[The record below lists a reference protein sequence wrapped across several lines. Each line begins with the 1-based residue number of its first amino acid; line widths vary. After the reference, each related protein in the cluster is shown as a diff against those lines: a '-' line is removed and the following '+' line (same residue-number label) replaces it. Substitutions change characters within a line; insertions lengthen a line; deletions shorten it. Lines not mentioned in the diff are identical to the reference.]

1 MLPRVGTGVGLRAD
15 GRAGAE
21 EDTGEMAQHREVHK
35 RAGPCGMDRGRGQ
48 TEKVSSTLFHK
59 APWSGNAIEKCPAHW
74 TIPPAELSGWLQC
87 STSLS

>member
-35 RAGPCGMDRGRGQ
+35 RAGPCGMDRGRARLRKSLLPYFIKLHGL
-48 TEKVSSTLFHK
+48 VMLLRR
-59 APWSGNAIEKCPAHW
+59 CPAHW